1 MTHLLEIIQVT
12 KLKENC
18 GKGIVMQQFRNGE
31 EGLIL
36 KYCFAWT
43 NVLAGVILCY
53 GNSLCLDYMKHL
65 EAIQKQHFQS
75 M

>member
-1 MTHLLEIIQVT
+1 MTHLREIIQMT

-18 GKGIVMQQFRNGE
+18 GKGILMQEFRNGE

-53 GNSLCLDYMKHL
+53 G
-65 EAIQKQHFQS
+65 
-75 M
+75 

>member
-1 MTHLLEIIQVT
+1 MHIKYYSYRFLKKSLMLVMTHLLEIIQVK

-18 GKGIVMQQFRNGE
+18 GKGILMQEFRNGE

-53 GNSLCLDYMKHL
+53 G
-65 EAIQKQHFQS
+65 
-75 M
+75 